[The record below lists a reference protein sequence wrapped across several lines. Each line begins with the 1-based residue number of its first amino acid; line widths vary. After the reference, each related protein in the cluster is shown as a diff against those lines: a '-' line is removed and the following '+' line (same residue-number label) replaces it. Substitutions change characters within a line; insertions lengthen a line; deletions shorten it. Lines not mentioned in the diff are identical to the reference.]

1 MNDAFRFRYDI
12 NISDPPH
19 IRAITES
26 TGVFSPVEISI
37 AVELADERLAK
48 GPASGYHFIFAEREG
63 KVLGYTCYGPIAL
76 TAGSYDLYWIAV
88 DKSTQGLGL
97 GRTLLEK
104 SEQIIR
110 QEGGRRIYIETST
123 RPPYAPTP
131 HLLRAIGLPLGG
143 RAGGVLR
150 SRRRQGDLRE
160 GHFLTVRLAMQR
172 FRSHSQPSRRYHS
185 AV

>member
-1 MNDAFRFRYDI
+1 M
-12 NISDPPH
+12 
-19 IRAITES
+19 
-26 TGVFSPVEISI
+26 
-37 AVELADERLAK
+37 
-48 GPASGYHFIFAEREG
+48 
-63 KVLGYTCYGPIAL
+63 LGYTCYGPIAL

-123 RPPYAPTP
+123 RPPYAPT
-131 HLLRAIGLPLGG
+131 RAFYERSGLPPGG
-143 RAGGVLR
+143 RVGRILR

-160 GHFLTVRLAMQR
+160 SRFGPSEYQCNASALTATLPGDTTRLVDAAAGPAGRQL
-172 FRSHSQPSRRYHS
+172 RSPTPRWPFATSRSRS
-185 AV
+185 RSWPRGPCPG